1 MEHKFS
7 EEYPIFQNRDNRAM
21 TQSHR
26 NATSP
31 KNKGW
36 KHVDYFI
43 TLRNV
48 EQLEEPSL
56 SIYSALVEFK

>member
-1 MEHKFS
+1 
-7 EEYPIFQNRDNRAM
+7 M
-21 TQSHR
+21 TQTHR

-31 KNKGW
+31 NNKGW